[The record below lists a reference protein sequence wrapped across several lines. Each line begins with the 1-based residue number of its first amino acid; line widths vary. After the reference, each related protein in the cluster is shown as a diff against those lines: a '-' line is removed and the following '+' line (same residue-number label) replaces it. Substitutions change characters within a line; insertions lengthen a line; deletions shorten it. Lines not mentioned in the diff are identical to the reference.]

1 MESTR
6 RAFLRLGTAVAGATA
21 MAGCTGSLNGETDAR
36 DDGRP
41 ALPWLYDPT
50 TLLDVENYGFG
61 TINVEAL
68 YENRER
74 LPDELFEAI
83 DELDEE
89 FENADVEAFE
99 HLTATGFVSSDLDRG
114 GGTLVAAGSF
124 DADAIRAELEAEFD
138 EEVGDDETWSYEG
151 YDGYHVEEPY
161 RPMWGETDE
170 EDRYASVT
178 LGLDDEHVLLGFALD
193 ETLRSDRALEAAIDT
208 HDGGESPYYDD
219 EESVRSLVDRIGDA
233 IVGFGV
239 DVDDE
244 FVAEAYEDADEE
256 YRELLR
262 DLTAFGL
269 SADVVDDAVET
280 RFVLVYAA
288 EDAASTDTLE
298 TLVETL
304 RDDPEFDRAV
314 GEIDVERDGRSVV
327 VASAVDAD
335 EFWEQFDPFA
345 GEATPD
351 VDPAAAEIEAAPSV
365 AIDAEYDR
373 SAETLTLVHVAGDH
387 LDGNAVRLEGDVEA
401 ETVPGWE
408 AEVTVGDSTEPIELG
423 PGEHLEVVWEDPDSG
438 DSRVLFYYVVPA

>member
-1 MESTR
+1 MDTTR
-6 RAFLRLGTAVAGATA
+6 RSFLRLGTAIAGATA
-21 MAGCTGSLNGETDAR
+21 LAGCTGSLNGETNEAED
-36 DDGRP
+36 RP
-41 ALPWLYDPT
+41 AALPWLYDPT
-50 TLLDVENYGFG
+50 TLLDVENHGFG

-68 YENRER
+68 YENRNR

-89 FENADVEAFE
+89 FENADVVAFE

-124 DADAIRAELEAEFD
+124 DADAIRAELEAEFN
-138 EEVGDDETWSYEG
+138 EAVGDDETWSYEG

-161 RPMWGETDE
+161 RPMWGEADE
-170 EDRYASVT
+170 EDRYASLT
-178 LGLDDEHVLLGFALD
+178 LGLDEEHVLLGFALD

-219 EESVRSLVDRIGDA
+219 EESVRSLVDQIGDA

-239 DVDDE
+239 DVDDQ

-269 SADVVDDAVET
+269 STDVVEDAVET
-280 RFVLVYAA
+280 RFILVYAA

-298 TLVETL
+298 ALVETL

-327 VASAVDAD
+327 VTSAVDAD
-335 EFWEQFDPFA
+335 EFWEQFSDPFA

-351 VDPAAAEIEAAPSV
+351 FDGDEAEAVPGV
-365 AIDAEYDR
+365 VIDAEYDH

-387 LDGNAVRLEGDVEA
+387 LDGDAVRLEGDVEA

-408 AEVTVGDSTEPIELG
+408 AEVTVGDSTEPIELE

-438 DSRVLFYYVVPA
+438 DSRVLFYYAVPA